1 MAGTQDILVS
11 VKRKTFAFVK
21 VCLFFGVQY
30 VFAMQIN
37 SLKLYLN
44 KETLTVTPEVQAHQ
58 DTYQ

>member
-1 MAGTQDILVS
+1 M
-11 VKRKTFAFVK
+11 K

-58 DTYQ
+58 DTYKWESEWLSIGQGNR